1 MAYLKFRNEGIYL
14 MLENSLWLRYNPE
27 KTIREVLVGLY
38 GCAAVE
44 IEEDERELYAS
55 LKRHLTKKEL
65 RMIMM
70 HEGGCTAEEIGAEV
84 ALEGEALTKAQY
96 KAYRKVRQDKIRLE
110 VRANKV
116 KEEKVETTEEV

>member
-1 MAYLKFRNEGIYL
+1 

-27 KTIREVLVGLY
+27 KTIREMLGTLY

-44 IEEDERELYAS
+44 IEEDERALYAS
-55 LKRHLTKKEL
+55 LKRHLTKKEF

-70 HEGGCTAEEIGAEV
+70 NEAGCTPEAIGAEV
-84 ALEGEALTKAQY
+84 ALEGEELKKAQY
-96 KAYRKVRQDKIRLE
+96 KAYRKLHQAKIRLE

-116 KEEKVETTEEV
+116 KEVVETANEE

>member
-1 MAYLKFRNEGIYL
+1 

-27 KTIREVLVGLY
+27 KTIREALTRLY
-38 GCAAVE
+38 ACDAVE

-65 RMIMM
+65 KIIMM
-70 HEGGCTAEEIGAEV
+70 NEGGCTPEAIGAEV
-84 ALEGEALTKAQY
+84 ALEGEELKKAQY
-96 KAYRKVRQDKIRLE
+96 KAYRKLHQAKIRLE

-116 KEEKVETTEEV
+116 KEVVETADEE